1 MDATLRIVKH
11 IKDKPGQGILLLGNK
26 KNILTAYCD
35 ADLAACTLSGK
46 YISEFTISLGLIDFM
61 EIKKAV
67 NCIQKLN

>member
-35 ADLAACTLSGK
+35 EIWLLVPFLESIFRNSLS
-46 YISEFTISLGLIDFM
+46 SLGLIDFM
-61 EIKKAV
+61 EIKKA
-67 NCIQKLN
+67 LN